1 MTPRPIIVDS
11 DPGQDDCF
19 ALLLA
24 LASPE
29 LELLGIT
36 TVAGNVGVE
45 LTATNALKICEIA
58 RRPEIKVF
66 RGADRPLLRPLR
78 TAPEIHG
85 KTGLDGANLP
95 QPRMRLQPRHAV
107 DWLIETLMG
116 RPDRGTTLVAIGPLT
131 NVALA
136 LRREPG
142 IVGKLAELV
151 IMGGASRAGGN
162 VTPAAEFNIHVDPHA
177 ADIVLR
183 CGVPIALMTLD
194 VTHQVLATRA
204 RRDRIRA
211 LGTPAAATVTALL
224 DFYAEREKI
233 GAAGVPLHDP
243 CAIAYLLDPTLF
255 RGERIHV
262 AVELAG
268 EHTVGMTVMDWR
280 GRAGQGA
287 NCLVFREAD
296 DERFFA
302 LLTERLGRL

>member
-1 MTPRPIIVDS
+1 MAPRPIIIDT

-19 ALLLA
+19 AILLA

-29 LELLGIT
+29 LEILGLT
-36 TVAGNVGVE
+36 AVAGNVGVE
-45 LTATNALKICEIA
+45 LTAKNALRICEIA
-58 RRPEIKVF
+58 HRTDIKVF

-85 KTGLDGANLP
+85 KTGLDGADLP
-95 QPRMRLQPRHAV
+95 EPKMRLQPEHAV
-107 DWLIETLMG
+107 DWLVRTLMERG
-116 RPDRGTTLVAIGPLT
+116 DRGTTLVAIGPLT

-136 LRREPG
+136 LRREPA
-142 IVGKLAELV
+142 IVAKLDEIV

-177 ADIVLR
+177 AEIVLG
-183 CGVPIALMTLD
+183 CGAAIALMPLD
-194 VTHQVLATRA
+194 VTHHVLASPE
-204 RRDRIRA
+204 RRGRIRS
-211 LGTPAAATVTALL
+211 LGTPAAATVTRLL

-233 GAAGVPLHDP
+233 GEQGVPLHDP
-243 CAIAYLLDPTLF
+243 CTIAYLVDPTLF

-268 EHTVGMTVMDWR
+268 ELTTGMTVMDWR
-280 GRAGQGA
+280 RRSGKPA

-302 LLTERLGRL
+302 LLIERLGRL

>member
-1 MTPRPIIVDS
+1 MAPRSIIIDT
-11 DPGQDDCF
+11 DPGQDDCL
-19 ALLLA
+19 AILLA

-29 LELLGIT
+29 LEILGLT
-36 TVAGNVGVE
+36 AVAGNVGVE
-45 LTATNALKICEIA
+45 LTARNALRICAIA
-58 RRPEIKVF
+58 GRGDVKVF

-85 KTGLDGANLP
+85 RTGLDGADLP
-95 QPRMRLQPRHAV
+95 EPRAALQPEHAV
-107 DWLIETLMG
+107 DWLVRTLMR

-136 LRREPG
+136 LRREPA
-142 IVGKLAELV
+142 IVGKLEEIV

-177 ADIVLR
+177 AAVVLG
-183 CGVPIALMTLD
+183 CGAPIALMPLD
-194 VTHQVLATRA
+194 VTHHVLATPA

-211 LGTPAAATVTALL
+211 IGTPAAATVTQLL

-233 GAAGVPLHDP
+233 AAAGVPLHDP
-243 CAIAYLLDPTLF
+243 CTIAYLVDPTLF

-268 EHTVGMTVMDWR
+268 EHTQGMTVMDWR
-280 GRAGQGA
+280 RRTGQTP
-287 NCLVFREAD
+287 NCFVFREAD